1 MKNRKI
7 IIGSR
12 GSKLALIYA
21 EKAREKILKYSKD
34 FGIEEVIIKEIVT
47 KGDQVQDKRLS
58 EVGGKGL
65 FSKTIE
71 VELLEK
77 KIDIAVH
84 ALKDMPSEA
93 TKGLLTDCFLERND
107 PREILISKD
116 NKDLKDLASNSI
128 IGTSSFRREFQIKK
142 IRDDLNC
149 KLIRGNV
156 DTRIRK
162 LNENLYDAVILSY
175 AGINSLGLNQNISQI
190 FSTSEIIPCAG
201 QGVIALQCRND
212 DEDLIELLKSV
223 NHQSTQ
229 NSIKTERDVLKV
241 LEGDCETAVGVFAR
255 INDNKIDI
263 AIHAL
268 KDMPS
273 EETEGLL
280 TNCFLERNDPREI
293 LISRDKKYLKDLAPN
308 SIIGTSSYRR
318 EFQIK
323 KIRKD
328 LECKLIRGNVDTRIK
343 KLNEN
348 LYDAIILSYAGIN
361 SLGLDQD
368 ISQTFSTT
376 ELIPSAGQGVIALQC
391 RSNDEELIELLKKI
405 NHQTTHNSIKAERN
419 VLKVLEGDCETAVG
433 VFASIDGDKINLEAE
448 LFSLDG
454 SKRFYLKLSENI
466 DKANELGIE
475 MGKTLKKISNNSYKK

>member
-21 EKAREKILKYSKD
+21 EKAREKILKHSKD
-34 FGIEEVIIKEIVT
+34 FGIEEVIIKEIIT

-84 ALKDMPSEA
+84 ALKDMPSEE

-116 NKDLKDLASNSI
+116 NKHLKDLVPNSI

-142 IRDDLNC
+142 IRDDLDY

-162 LNENLYDAVILSY
+162 LNENLYDAIILSY
-175 AGINSLGLNQNISQI
+175 AGIDSLGLNQNISQT

-201 QGVIALQCRND
+201 QGVIALQCRD
-212 DEDLIELLKSV
+212 SDEDLIELLKHV
-223 NHQSTQ
+223 NHQSTH
-229 NSIKTERDVLKV
+229 SATKAERNILRV
-241 LEGDCETAVGVFAR
+241 LEGDCETAVGAFA
-255 INDNKIDI
+255 N
-263 AIHAL
+263 
-268 KDMPS
+268 
-273 EETEGLL
+273 
-280 TNCFLERNDPREI
+280 
-293 LISRDKKYLKDLAPN
+293 
-308 SIIGTSSYRR
+308 
-318 EFQIK
+318 
-323 KIRKD
+323 
-328 LECKLIRGNVDTRIK
+328 
-343 KLNEN
+343 
-348 LYDAIILSYAGIN
+348 
-361 SLGLDQD
+361 
-368 ISQTFSTT
+368 
-376 ELIPSAGQGVIALQC
+376 
-391 RSNDEELIELLKKI
+391 IE
-405 NHQTTHNSIKAERN
+405 
-419 VLKVLEGDCETAVG
+419 
-433 VFASIDGDKINLEAE
+433 GDKINLEVE

-454 SKRFYLKLSENI
+454 SKRFHLKSSENI
-466 DKANELGIE
+466 DKAEELGIE
-475 MGKTLKKISNNSYKK
+475 MGKTLKKMSNNSYKK